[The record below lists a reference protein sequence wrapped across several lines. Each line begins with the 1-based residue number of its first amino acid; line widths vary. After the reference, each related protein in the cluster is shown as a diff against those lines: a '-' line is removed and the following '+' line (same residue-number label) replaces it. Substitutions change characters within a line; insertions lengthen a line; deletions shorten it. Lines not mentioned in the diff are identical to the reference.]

1 MKFSPIHLPKSPKG
15 LLGEQQ
21 RRMSSNLIQEMSHA
35 NQENV
40 TNESQQE
47 KSQLDVGSDEKPCLV
62 PHETETKPEPD
73 AEIDASRPHE
83 EGGRILSSE
92 KLNSDSDTQ
101 MQETSPEKYGVSY
114 SSGPENAVEIRQPRQ
129 NAESGDKSCK
139 EESIPYPGAANHALV
154 ITKDKCTPMKTENFS
169 ANLANTSSS
178 SIGVPEA
185 LSDREAF
192 SFSAK
197 FERVEKLQPRRNPE
211 PAVPI
216 SQYDAEIQSTPSRVL
231 EKGLDD
237 GYNWRKYGQKLVK
250 GNSFFRSY
258 YKCTYPNCQAK
269 KQVERSHDGSKM
281 DVNFLGSHHH
291 PKPQN
296 SPQVTSS
303 VQVRKTDVPVDSA
316 LKSDAEPI
324 IDHSGARQLVTLT
337 ETLSQ
342 SPIAS
347 SDGVMGPASCP
358 RNDINDKDAKRL
370 KREFTAAGD
379 NVVNTP
385 PTGDLR
391 HVVQTLSEVDLVN
404 DGHRWRKY
412 GQKLVKGNP
421 NPRSYYRCSYSGCP
435 VKKHVERASY
445 DPKIVITTY
454 EGEHQHGMST
464 TVSQPTTA
472 VGTQNPMT
480 TTNGVS
486 RTKAEENK
494 DPVGLEMVVH
504 VNSN

>member
-1 MKFSPIHLPKSPKG
+1 
-15 LLGEQQ
+15 
-21 RRMSSNLIQEMSHA
+21 MSGNLIQEIPPA

-47 KSQLDVGSDEKPCLV
+47 KSQLDVGTDEKPCLAT
-62 PHETETKPEPD
+62 HETETKPEPD

-83 EGGRILSSE
+83 EGSRTLSCE
-92 KLNSDSDTQ
+92 KVNSGSDTQ
-101 MQETSPEKYGVSY
+101 MQKTSPEKYGVNCSP
-114 SSGPENAVEIRQPRQ
+114 GPENAVEVWQPRR
-129 NAESGDKSCK
+129 NTETGDFTSLSHQIIVPYK
-139 EESIPYPGAANHALV
+139 EESIPYPGAANHASV
-154 ITKDKCTPMKTENFS
+154 STKEKFTPMKTENFS

-216 SQYDAEIQSTPSRVL
+216 SQYDEESQSTPSRVL

-269 KQVERSHDGSKM
+269 KQVERSHDGSKI

-296 SPQVTSS
+296 SLQVTSS

-316 LKSDAEPI
+316 SKSDAEPI

-337 ETLSQ
+337 ETLCQ
-342 SPIAS
+342 SPVAS
-347 SDGVMGPASCP
+347 SDGVMGPVSCP

-391 HVVQTLSEVDLVN
+391 HVVQTVSEVDLVN

-464 TVSQPTTA
+464 IISQTTTA

-486 RTKAEENK
+486 RTKAEEK